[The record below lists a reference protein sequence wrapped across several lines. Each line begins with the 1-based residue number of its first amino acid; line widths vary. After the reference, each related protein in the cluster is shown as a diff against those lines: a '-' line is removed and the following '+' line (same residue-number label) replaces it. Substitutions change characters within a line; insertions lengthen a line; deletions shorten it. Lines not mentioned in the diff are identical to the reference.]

1 MKNIKNEKSCEERC
15 ESFLKKVEERVAHLE
30 KKLNN
35 KVDEKRVNE
44 LIAAAKLDKS
54 TSAQTDSKI
63 TSNEVKEVIQ
73 NQVKEQNLEAKE
85 REKRLNNVII
95 FNLTEFSAMSP

>member
-1 MKNIKNEKSCEERC
+1 MKNIKNGKSCEERC
-15 ESFLKKVEERVAHLE
+15 EIVLKKVEERIAHLE
-30 KKLNN
+30 KGLNN
-35 KVDEKRVNE
+35 KVDVKRVNE

-54 TSAQTDSKI
+54 TSAQTDSKM

-95 FNLTEFSAMSP
+95 FNLTESTS

>member
-1 MKNIKNEKSCEERC
+1 MRPFPENSW
-15 ESFLKKVEERVAHLE
+15 KKDLQE
-30 KKLNN
+30 LNN

-44 LIAAAKLDKS
+44 LIAAAKLEES

-63 TSNEVKEVIQ
+63 TSNKVKEVIQ

-85 REKRLNNVII
+85 REKNSTMWSSSTLLNQHP
-95 FNLTEFSAMSP
+95 S